1 MGQLEDMQLF
11 VRVVEAGGISKAAD
25 DLGLAKSA
33 VSRRL
38 GELEKKL
45 GAKLI
50 QRTTRTSGLTE
61 IGQSYYLR
69 ASQVLDDINELNGSI
84 ADARHA
90 LTGIIKL
97 AVPLSFGL
105 CHLSAAI
112 EVFISEHPGVTIHID
127 FSDRQ
132 VDLIEEGLDLAL
144 RIADLKDSGLVAR
157 QVCPINF
164 VLGASP
170 EYLAEYGTPQ
180 HPAELKN
187 HRFLYYSANG
197 NNPWRFIDRQ
207 SRVQSLN
214 VQPTMVANN
223 GDFLKDMAIA
233 GHGIVYTPTFIC
245 WKAVEQGLLVPLLP
259 DYVLPRLTAYAV
271 YPQNRYLSQ
280 RTRTLIDFFVQRFGQ
295 QPYWDTPLEGYLRR

>member
-25 DLGLAKSA
+25 GLGLAKSA

-38 GELEKKL
+38 AELEKKL
-45 GAKLI
+45 GVKLI

-61 IGQSYYLR
+61 IGQSYFLR
-69 ASQVLDDINELNGSI
+69 ARQVLDDINELNGSI
-84 ADARHA
+84 ADARQA
-90 LTGIIKL
+90 LTGTLKL

-105 CHLSAAI
+105 CHLTAAI
-112 EVFISEHPGVTIHID
+112 EAFISEHPGVTIHVD

-144 RIADLKDSGLVAR
+144 RIADLKDSNLIAR

-164 VLGASP
+164 ILGASP
-170 EYLAEYGTPQ
+170 EYLAENGTPL
-180 HPAELKN
+180 HPDELKN
-187 HRFLYYSANG
+187 HRLLYYSANG

-207 SRVQSLN
+207 SQVHSLN

-223 GDFLKDMAIA
+223 GDFLKNMAIA
-233 GHGIVYTPTFIC
+233 GQGIVYTPTFIS
-245 WKAVEQGLLVPLLP
+245 WQAIEQGLLVPLLP
-259 DYVLPRLTAYAV
+259 DYTLPRLTAYAV
-271 YPQNRYLSQ
+271 YPQNRYLSL
-280 RTRTLIDFFVQRFGQ
+280 RIRTLIDFLVRRFGQ
-295 QPYWDTPLEGYLRR
+295 QPYWDAPLEGCLRR